1 LAIPPTVR
9 RYCDALKRSAA
20 STIASSCGE
29 SRRRIGS
36 GAIVSSTSR
45 GRVPMIVARMP
56 RLFPRRRSV
65 GTVGVVGAPS
75 RIHTYSTA
83 VSAQSGQTST

>member
-1 LAIPPTVR
+1 MPPIVR

-20 STIASSCGE
+20 STIASSCSE

-36 GAIVSSTSR
+36 EAIVSSTAR
-45 GRVPMIVARMP
+45 GRVPSSVGETA
-56 RLFPRRRSV
+56 RRRV
-65 GTVGVVGAPS
+65 CAAPLGTVGVVGAPS
-75 RIHTYSTA
+75 RIQPYSTA